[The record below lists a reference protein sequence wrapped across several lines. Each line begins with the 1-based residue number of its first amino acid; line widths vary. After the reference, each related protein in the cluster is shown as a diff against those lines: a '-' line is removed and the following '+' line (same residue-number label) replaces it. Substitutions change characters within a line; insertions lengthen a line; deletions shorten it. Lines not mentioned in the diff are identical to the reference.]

1 MGTHPIFESDFDCLT
16 YFGLKILKM
25 SASLQWAIINKF
37 NAKDIKKSGIT
48 WSKEAGH
55 LKGKKSFK
63 YSTLVNP
70 GAVTVAANA
79 DGGVVLST
87 RGNKKAN
94 KPAASV
100 NAVAIIRT
108 RAPPTRPFATR
119 SAPMPSARITSV
131 PPSRRPP
138 PSSSHNRANK
148 LFSLD

>member
-1 MGTHPIFESDFDCLT
+1 MG
-16 YFGLKILKM
+16 
-25 SASLQWAIINKF
+25 INKF

-79 DGGVVLST
+79 DGGVVLTT
-87 RGNKKAN
+87 RGNK

-100 NAVAIIRT
+100 NAVAIKKNSRATYASIRNT
-108 RAPPTRPFATR
+108 
-119 SAPMPSARITSV
+119 I
-131 PPSRRPP
+131 
-138 PSSSHNRANK
+138 RANAFRK
-148 LFSLD
+148 DHKRAAVKKASAILKSQSRK

>member
-16 YFGLKILKM
+16 DFGLSNSKNKM

-37 NAKDIKKSGIT
+37 NSKDIRKAGIT

-79 DGGVVLST
+79 DGGIVLST
-87 RGNKKAN
+87 VGRKNAN
-94 KPAASV
+94 KPASNV
-100 NAVAIIRT
+100 NAVHQEELT
-108 RAPPTRPFATR
+108 RYLQVHPQHCPLKQLPQG
-119 SAPMPSARITSV
+119 SE
-131 PPSRRPP
+131 
-138 PSSSHNRANK
+138 
-148 LFSLD
+148 

>member
-16 YFGLKILKM
+16 DFGLKILKM

-70 GAVTVAANA
+70 GAVT
-79 DGGVVLST
+79 LTT

-100 NAVAIIRT
+100 NAVAIKKNSRATYASIRNT
-108 RAPPTRPFATR
+108 
-119 SAPMPSARITSV
+119 V
-131 PPSRRPP
+131 
-138 PSSSHNRANK
+138 RANAFRK
-148 LFSLD
+148 DHKRAAVKKASAILKSQSRK